1 MAVTLPDAN
10 GDGNAITGEVEVR
23 VDLDLQRDVV
33 AGILPVWRP
42 LLERVH
48 DQSATGAAIPAGPT
62 QLLEMA
68 SSIVVERRPGEVQQ
82 HVSLLWLRHCVHR
95 WCLHGW
101 TTAGSAP
108 EEGFGARMRTM
119 LDGSAV
125 AHVNTFEVGPRAGPS
140 SGPAGSGRIELNCLL
155 LARAVRLMN
164 VDDVRFTHSKDRPGP
179 RVDTAEIYDKT
190 RPNDE
195 SDTAA

>member
-82 HVSLLWLRHCVHR
+82 HVSLLLVAPLRPQVVSARLDDGWLGSGGGVRRANEDHA
-95 WCLHGW
+95 GW
-101 TTAGSAP
+101 ECGC
-108 EEGFGARMRTM
+108 ARQYFRSRPSGGT
-119 LDGSAV
+119 V
-125 AHVNTFEVGPRAGPS
+125 VGTG
-140 SGPAGSGRIELNCLL
+140 GSGRIELNCLL